1 MAVNPAQDAAKDPN
15 YENDASG
22 LSCKDLENRFLEAKN
37 ELDEQLVKAE
47 NEQIKAIIRQKA
59 FGILDGMKRILRREC
74 RGKDRVTYYSRTL
87 PSPHLQKDTAIK
99 CFHFS
104 LPFIQ
109 PAKNTPTSC
118 QRNSR
123 QFWSFFFLLV
133 CLFDNSLVHC
143 WGAI

>member
-87 PSPHLQKDTAIK
+87 PSPDLQKDTAIK

-109 PAKNTPTSC
+109 PAKIHQHLVNEIAGSFGP
-118 QRNSR
+118 
-123 QFWSFFFLLV
+123 FFFV
-133 CLFDNSLVHC
+133 SLFV
-143 WGAI
+143 